1 MTVGPMRLED
11 GVTARSLNRPAA
23 DHEEQRA
30 SSPGTHP
37 AKCYLLVN
45 VYLQSNRKATDTG
58 RCFVQTHL
66 LDEESARL
74 EVDAS
79 RDWSCG
85 FKMRTLIH
93 RPPQIA
99 IPLVLLPGT
108 ETIRAPLA
116 ETDRLT

>member
-23 DHEEQRA
+23 DHEEYRA

-37 AKCYLLVN
+37 VKCYLLVDGC
-45 VYLQSNRKATDTG
+45 LQSNRKVTDTG
-58 RCFVQTHL
+58 RCFVQTYL

-85 FKMRTLIH
+85 FKMCAFVH
-93 RPPQIA
+93 QPPQIA